1 MKIDIYTFAI
11 VLGIVYAIQFIIFFI
26 EYNNNRSYKGP
37 GWWLIWS
44 ATAVLGFLFMVSRQ
58 ITSFEHFAILGQ
70 NAMLLLAISFVYI
83 GIKQFLNKAVGYKL
97 ISLVYILFLIPFSYY
112 DFIVDNIHC
121 RTIILWFTVFLISS
135 LYGYDLYK
143 SRPKTL
149 DIALN
154 ICILVFF
161 SHALFAISK
170 VLLLLTGSEIN
181 QAFSAELFNYSTYIE
196 ILFVT
201 IFWTYAL
208 IMMINHRLSEDVGRV
223 KDHFEAIYKTSPDA
237 ILITDMEQGVIESA
251 NEKFFDLTGFKT
263 EEVIGKSTI
272 EIHIWNSQEERNR
285 YIHLIGEQGRY
296 FNFES
301 TFIRKGGKNL
311 TGLFSGSII
320 QLNDK
325 PHLITIIHD
334 ITERKEREL
343 EILLQNKQLQTL
355 NAEKDK
361 LFSIIAHDL
370 KSPFSSFLG
379 LTEIMADE
387 IPNLPISE
395 VIQLA
400 ARMRDSARNLYELLE
415 NLLEWSLVRQGVTN
429 YHPMQVA
436 LLPEIQESLLT
447 YLEPSKKKKITL
459 EIKVPDTQMVYADQN
474 MLRSVIRN
482 LLSNAIKFTP
492 ENGSVCIAAES
503 ILDGSCLISV
513 RDSGIG
519 ISENMQRLLFQMN
532 ANNSRKG
539 TNGEMSSGLGLLLC
553 KEFVDMHQGEIW
565 TDSEEGR
572 GSTFFIKF
580 PSKQIISISGTA

>member
-237 ILITDMEQGVIESA
+237 ILITDMEQGVNESA

>member
-11 VLGIVYAIQFIIFFI
+11 VLGIVYAIQIVIFFI
-26 EYNNNRSYKGP
+26 EYNNNRSYRGP

-44 ATAVLGFLFMVSRQ
+44 TAAILGFLFMVARQ
-58 ITSFEHFAILGQ
+58 LQSFEHFAILGQ
-70 NAMLLLAISFVYI
+70 NAMFILSISFVFI
-83 GIKQFLNKAVGYKL
+83 GIKQFLNKPVEFKW
-97 ISLVYILFLIPFSYY
+97 ISLVYILFLLPFSYF
-112 DFIVDNIHC
+112 DFIVDSIHY
-121 RTIILWFTVFLISS
+121 RTIIIWTTVFFICSF
-135 LYGYDLYK
+135 YGYDLYK

-154 ICILVFF
+154 ICIMVFF
-161 SHALFAISK
+161 GHALFAITK
-170 VLLLLTGSEIN
+170 VLLMLTGSEIN
-181 QAFSAELFNYSTYIE
+181 HAFSPELFNYSTYIE

-237 ILITDMEQGVIESA
+237 ILITDMDQGVIESA
-251 NEKFFDLTGFKT
+251 NEKFFEITGYLP
-263 EEVIGKSTI
+263 EEVIGKSTLAL
-272 EIHIWNSQEERNR
+272 HFWHNQLERDQ
-285 YIHLIGEQGRY
+285 YIRLVGEQGRY

-301 TFIRKGGKNL
+301 TFLIKGGEEL
-311 TGLFSGSII
+311 AGLLSGSII
-320 QLNDK
+320 YLNEK
-325 PHLITIIHD
+325 QHLINIFHD

-343 EILLQNKQLQTL
+343 EILRQNRQLHTL

-370 KSPFSSFLG
+370 KSPFSSFMG

-387 IPNLPISE
+387 IPNLPINE

-400 ARMRDSARNLYELLE
+400 SRMRDSAHNLYGLLE
-415 NLLEWSLVRQGVTN
+415 NLLEWSLVKQGVTN
-429 YHPMQVA
+429 YHPTLLA

-447 YLEPSKKKKITL
+447 YQEPSRKKKITL

-492 ENGSVCIAAES
+492 ENGSVSIAAES
-503 ILDGSCLISV
+503 LLDGSCLISV

-519 ISENMQRLLFQMN
+519 ISKSMQQLLFQMN

-539 TNGEMSSGLGLLLC
+539 TNGEMSCGLGLLLC

-580 PSKQIISISGTA
+580 PSKQINSILGTD